1 MLVNIL
7 DNAAKYSPPVVGSR
21 SPAALDGERVSV
33 RVSDEG
39 PGIPAEARDTVFDV
53 FYRVRAGDKQ
63 AAGTGL
69 GLSIC
74 RGLIEAHGGR
84 IEALP
89 GPGGRGTTIAFWLP
103 VQSAARDRRGRR
115 RGRAR
120 AGRRRRR
127 AMTASGIA
135 RILVIDDEP
144 QIRKFLRISLNAYGY
159 EVIEAV
165 RGEDGIAKCATESP
179 DLVILDLGLPD
190 LDGQEVIARI
200 REWSKV
206 PIIVLSVRAAE
217 DEKVAALDHGAD
229 DYVTKPF
236 GIHELLARVRA
247 ALRGRRQDGEPPPAV
262 VTVGDLTIDIPRR
275 RVQVAGAEIKLS
287 RKEFA
292 ILRLLAQH
300 AGRIVTHQHLLR
312 EVWGPAHEHETHY
325 LRIYIGHLRQ
335 KLGDDPADPRYIS
348 NEPGVGYRLLDGGS

>member
-1 MLVNIL
+1 M
-7 DNAAKYSPPVVGSR
+7 R
-21 SPAALDGERVSV
+21 
-33 RVSDEG
+33 
-39 PGIPAEARDTVFDV
+39 AE
-53 FYRVRAGDKQ
+53 
-63 AAGTGL
+63 
-69 GLSIC
+69 GLS
-74 RGLIEAHGGR
+74 
-84 IEALP
+84 
-89 GPGGRGTTIAFWLP
+89 
-103 VQSAARDRRGRR
+103 
-115 RGRAR
+115 
-120 AGRRRRR
+120 
-127 AMTASGIA
+127 

-165 RGEDGIAKCATESP
+165 RGEDGVAKCATQTP

-190 LDGQEVIARI
+190 LDGREVIARI

-217 DEKVAALDHGAD
+217 DEKVAALDRGAD

-236 GIHELLARVRA
+236 GIQELLARVRA
-247 ALRGRRQDGEPPPAV
+247 TLRARYQDGEPPPAV
-262 VTVGDLTIDIPRR
+262 VKVGELTIDIPRR
-275 RVQVAGAEIKLS
+275 RVRMAGAEIRLS

-300 AGRIVTHQHLLR
+300 AGRIVTHQQLLR

-335 KLGDDPADPRYIS
+335 KLGDDPAEPRYIS
-348 NEPGVGYRLLDGGS
+348 NEPGVGYRLLDGD

>member
-1 MLVNIL
+1 
-7 DNAAKYSPPVVGSR
+7 
-21 SPAALDGERVSV
+21 
-33 RVSDEG
+33 
-39 PGIPAEARDTVFDV
+39 
-53 FYRVRAGDKQ
+53 
-63 AAGTGL
+63 
-69 GLSIC
+69 
-74 RGLIEAHGGR
+74 
-84 IEALP
+84 
-89 GPGGRGTTIAFWLP
+89 
-103 VQSAARDRRGRR
+103 
-115 RGRAR
+115 
-120 AGRRRRR
+120 
-127 AMTASGIA
+127 MTADGVA
-135 RILVIDDEP
+135 RILVIDDEA

-159 EVIEAV
+159 ELIEAV
-165 RGEDGIAKCATESP
+165 RGEEGIAKCATASP

-190 LDGQEVIARI
+190 MDGQEVIARI
-200 REWSKV
+200 REWSRV

-247 ALRGRRQDGEPPPAV
+247 SLRARRQDGEPPPAV
-262 VTVGDLTIDIPRR
+262 VEVGDITIDIPRR
-275 RVQVAGAEIKLS
+275 RVRAAGVEIKLS

-312 EVWGPAHEHETHY
+312 EVWGPAYEKETHY

-348 NEPGVGYRLLDGGS
+348 NEPGVGYRLLEADRR

>member
-1 MLVNIL
+1 
-7 DNAAKYSPPVVGSR
+7 
-21 SPAALDGERVSV
+21 
-33 RVSDEG
+33 
-39 PGIPAEARDTVFDV
+39 
-53 FYRVRAGDKQ
+53 
-63 AAGTGL
+63 
-69 GLSIC
+69 
-74 RGLIEAHGGR
+74 
-84 IEALP
+84 
-89 GPGGRGTTIAFWLP
+89 
-103 VQSAARDRRGRR
+103 
-115 RGRAR
+115 
-120 AGRRRRR
+120 
-127 AMTASGIA
+127 MTADRLA
-135 RILVIDDEP
+135 CILVIDDEP

-159 EVIEAV
+159 KVIEAAH
-165 RGEDGIAKCATESP
+165 GQDGIRKSATESP

-190 LDGQEVIARI
+190 LDGQEVITRI

-217 DEKVAALDHGAD
+217 GEKVAALDQGAD

-247 ALRGRRQDGEPPPAV
+247 VLRARRQDGKSPPAV
-262 VTVGDLTIDIPRR
+262 MTIGDLSIDIPRR
-275 RVQVAGAEIKLS
+275 RVRVAGVEIKLS

-292 ILRLLAQH
+292 LLRLLARH

-348 NEPGVGYRLLDGGS
+348 NEPGVGYRLLEAD

>member
-1 MLVNIL
+1 MT
-7 DNAAKYSPPVVGSR
+7 
-21 SPAALDGERVSV
+21 
-33 RVSDEG
+33 
-39 PGIPAEARDTVFDV
+39 RDH
-53 FYRVRAGDKQ
+53 
-63 AAGTGL
+63 L
-69 GLSIC
+69 
-74 RGLIEAHGGR
+74 
-84 IEALP
+84 
-89 GPGGRGTTIAFWLP
+89 
-103 VQSAARDRRGRR
+103 
-115 RGRAR
+115 
-120 AGRRRRR
+120 
-127 AMTASGIA
+127 A

-144 QIRKFLRISLNAYGY
+144 QIRRFLRISLNAYGY
-159 EVIEAV
+159 EVIEAA
-165 RGEDGIAKCATESP
+165 RGEDGIGKCATERP

-190 LDGQEVIARI
+190 LDGQEAIARI

-217 DEKVAALDHGAD
+217 DDKVAALDRGAE

-247 ALRGRRQDGEPPPAV
+247 TLRARRLDGEPPPAV
-262 VTVGDLTIDIPRR
+262 MTIGDLTIDIPRR
-275 RVQVAGAEIKLS
+275 RVHLASTEIKLS

-292 ILRLLAQH
+292 LLRLLAQH

-348 NEPGVGYRLLDGGS
+348 NEPGVGYRLLQAN

>member
-1 MLVNIL
+1 M
-7 DNAAKYSPPVVGSR
+7 SR
-21 SPAALDGERVSV
+21 EYL
-33 RVSDEG
+33 
-39 PGIPAEARDTVFDV
+39 
-53 FYRVRAGDKQ
+53 
-63 AAGTGL
+63 
-69 GLSIC
+69 
-74 RGLIEAHGGR
+74 
-84 IEALP
+84 
-89 GPGGRGTTIAFWLP
+89 
-103 VQSAARDRRGRR
+103 
-115 RGRAR
+115 
-120 AGRRRRR
+120 
-127 AMTASGIA
+127 A

-144 QIRKFLRISLNAYGY
+144 QIRRFLRISLNAYGY
-159 EVIEAV
+159 QVIEAV

-190 LDGQEVIARI
+190 LDGQEVITRI

-217 DEKVAALDHGAD
+217 VEKVAALDQGAF

-247 ALRGRRQDGEPPPAV
+247 TLRARRQDGEPPPAV
-262 VTVGDLTIDIPRR
+262 MTIGDLSIDIPRR
-275 RVQVAGAEIKLS
+275 RVHLAGAEIKLS

-292 ILRLLAQH
+292 LLRLLAQH

-348 NEPGVGYRLLDGGS
+348 NEPGVGYRLLERDG